1 MRLHDYAANLR
12 FLIQIYVL
20 FPTGMEPV
28 NRKNKKTPDPNK
40 PDPNK
45 HRRVNSLGEK
55 KAEKIKKIDD
65 SGRFAGEGHVF
76 GVNESTIC
84 SIFTVCEDAM
94 KALTAAAL

>member
-1 MRLHDYAANLR
+1 
-12 FLIQIYVL
+12 
-20 FPTGMEPV
+20 MEPV

-40 PDPNK
+40 P

-94 KALTAAAL
+94 KALIAAAL